1 MRVHTLCILWL
12 HWTEYAGII
21 RLVPHLMD
29 LGEKICLSNGGL
41 AWWSGERHMKQ
52 VVVLCGFMG
61 CGKTTVGRELS
72 RLTGFAYRDLDEW
85 IEMRAGK
92 TVADIFEQ
100 DGEAHFRAL
109 EREAVRACAE
119 EPALITAAGG
129 GALTFD
135 ENVKALQKAG
145 CRIILLDVPVEEI
158 ARRLQ
163 GDKTRPLLNRPD
175 KEAAMRKL
183 YEARLPLY
191 RKAADLAVDANQPPE
206 QVAREIV
213 MKLGLPFAPKE

>member
-1 MRVHTLCILWL
+1 M
-12 HWTEYAGII
+12 
-21 RLVPHLMD
+21 
-29 LGEKICLSNGGL
+29 
-41 AWWSGERHMKQ
+41 
-52 VVVLCGFMG
+52 
-61 CGKTTVGRELS
+61 
-72 RLTGFAYRDLDEW
+72 
-85 IEMRAGK
+85 
-92 TVADIFEQ
+92 
-100 DGEAHFRAL
+100 
-109 EREAVRACAE
+109 
-119 EPALITAAGG
+119 
-129 GALTFD
+129 
-135 ENVKALQKAG
+135 KALQKAG